1 MREGKYMKLVKRVQ
15 AVIFCVIFA
24 FAVMAPLGADA
35 KESAQT
41 KESTQAIEAE
51 QTDAAGKETAKTAS
65 DNGQKSAKTGDTK
78 AADAGTDE
86 TGTEGQD
93 ENTLQQISLSVG
105 DGQETPV
112 FKAGEKAIL
121 TINVMNKGNAEAKNV
136 RIAPIVESTEKWPFD
151 MNKLN
156 YELDLG
162 NIGAGK
168 QAAAVWGSDKEPLTV
183 RSDVTGKSYQLVFKI
198 TYDDGTKA
206 YETQKYVFVKTTAAE
221 KPADDNQNETPQP
234 SADNNGNSGSG
245 GVSGGTDT
253 SGSGGVYNG
262 DPVVSGGSGSSGNGS
277 VPRVIVTGFAT
288 EPAEVK
294 AGSNFKLIVHLKN
307 TSKQTA
313 VSNMLFDFQA
323 PASGTDAAAEAP
335 AFLPVSGSSS
345 VYLENIP
352 AGGTKDISIDLNARA
367 DLVQKPYSIAMTMK
381 YEDKDAVQYDGESS
395 LAIPVKQEA
404 RYEFS
409 EIQISPET
417 VAVGEEAN
425 ITCNLY
431 NLGRVKM
438 YNVKVRFESDAIEGQ
453 EQFIGNLESGASGM
467 IDGIVTAVAESYDEN
482 NCKMILTYEDDAGNE
497 TSVEQPFTMMVTPV
511 EEMTGMEMM
520 EEIPME
526 SSGSSLPGILAV
538 IAVIVVIAV
547 ITAVVVVKRRKKK
560 KMAEEEE
567 ELIDEVERSTEDER
581 EQP

>member
-1 MREGKYMKLVKRVQ
+1 
-15 AVIFCVIFA
+15 
-24 FAVMAPLGADA
+24 
-35 KESAQT
+35 
-41 KESTQAIEAE
+41 
-51 QTDAAGKETAKTAS
+51 
-65 DNGQKSAKTGDTK
+65 
-78 AADAGTDE
+78 
-86 TGTEGQD
+86 
-93 ENTLQQISLSVG
+93 
-105 DGQETPV
+105 
-112 FKAGEKAIL
+112 
-121 TINVMNKGNAEAKNV
+121 
-136 RIAPIVESTEKWPFD
+136 

-162 NIGAGK
+162 NIAAGK
-168 QAAAVWGSDKEPLTV
+168 QAAAVWGSEKDPLTV
-183 RSDVTGKSYQLVFKI
+183 RSDVTGKSYQLIFKI

-221 KPADDNQNETPQP
+221 KPADDNKNETPQQP
-234 SADNNGNSGSG
+234 DNAGNTGGGST
-245 GVSGGTDT
+245 SGGTDA
-253 SGSGGVYNG
+253 SASGGVYNG
-262 DPVVSGGSGSSGNGS
+262 DPVVSGGGSAASGNGS

-288 EPAEVK
+288 EPGEVK
-294 AGSNFKLIVHLKN
+294 AGTNFKLIVHLQN
-307 TSKQTA
+307 TSRQTA

-323 PASGTDAAAEAP
+323 PAAGTDAAAEAP

-345 VYLENIP
+345 VYLDSIP

-381 YEDKDAVQYDGESS
+381 YEDKDATQYDGESS

-404 RYEFS
+404 RFEFS

-438 YNVKVRFESDAIEGQ
+438 YNVKVRFESEAIEGQ
-453 EQFIGNLESGASGM
+453 EQFIGNLESGSSGT

-497 TSVEQPFTMMVTPV
+497 TTVEQPFTMMVTPV
-511 EEMTGMEMM
+511 DEMAGMEMM
-520 EEIPME
+520 GEIPE
-526 SSGSSLPGILAV
+526 ETAGSSLPGILAV
-538 IAVIVVIAV
+538 IAAIIVIAV
-547 ITAVVVVKRRKKK
+547 ITAVLVVKHRKKK
-560 KMAEEEE
+560 RLAEEEE
-567 ELIDEVERSTEDER
+567 ELLDEVERSTEDER

>member
-1 MREGKYMKLVKRVQ
+1 MKLVKRVQ

-136 RIAPIVESTEKWPFD
+136 RI
-151 MNKLN
+151 
-156 YELDLG
+156 
-162 NIGAGK
+162 GAGK

-234 SADNNGNSGSG
+234 PADNNGNSGSG

>member
-1 MREGKYMKLVKRVQ
+1 MKLLKRTQ
-15 AVIFCVIFA
+15 ALL
-24 FAVMAPLGADA
+24 LGIVFVFSMLMPMGAYAQDSDAQTAQTALADENGNIASKDGQKAA
-35 KESAQT
+35 KTAEAGT
-41 KESTQAIEAE
+41 KES
-51 QTDAAGKETAKTAS
+51 
-65 DNGQKSAKTGDTK
+65 
-78 AADAGTDE
+78 
-86 TGTEGQD
+86 GTEGTGSEEQ
-93 ENTLQQISLSVG
+93 EQTALQQITLSVG
-105 DGQETPV
+105 DGQDTPV
-112 FKAGEKAIL
+112 FKAGEKTKL
-121 TINVMNKGNAEAKNV
+121 TINVMNKGNVEAKNV
-136 RIAPIVESTEKWPFD
+136 RIAPVVESTDKWPFD

-162 NIGAGK
+162 NIAAGK

-183 RSDVTGKSYQLVFKI
+183 KSDVTGKSYQLVFKI

-221 KPADDNQNETPQP
+221 KPADENKNETPQTP
-234 SADNNGNSGSG
+234 DQGSQGSGSG
-245 GVSGGTDT
+245 STGGTDT
-253 SGSGGVYNG
+253 SSGGTDIPASGGFYNS
-262 DPVVSGGSGSSGNGS
+262 DPVVSGGSENTGNGS

-288 EPAEVK
+288 EPGEVK
-294 AGSNFKLIVHLKN
+294 AGTNFKLIVHLKN

-323 PASGTDAAAEAP
+323 PAAGTDAAAEAP

-352 AGGTKDISIDLNARA
+352 ANGTKDISIDLNARA

-409 EIQISPET
+409 EIQISPES

-438 YNVKVRFESDAIEGQ
+438 YNVKVRFESDAIQGQ

-497 TSVEQPFTMMVTPV
+497 TTVEQPFTMMVTPV

-520 EEIPME
+520 GDIPEETA
-526 SSGSSLPGILAV
+526 GSPLPGI
-538 IAVIVVIAV
+538 IAVIVVIIIIVAVTAAV
-547 ITAVVVVKRRKKK
+547 IVKHRKKK